1 MSKKTFGSF
10 IVLSVIF
17 LLLGGIMHASK
28 SRYEE
33 QRKAIL
39 EQCATEQKRLGL
51 TDRKTVFAKYPTPE
65 ITLCRIARIVPGG
78 TAEVVTKGKFAPGTK
93 FLFDN
98 DNVEVVKEA
107 VTASEYRASIRVPKG
122 LGPGIAD
129 LEAFAPV
136 SAGHARC
143 RALYIGG
150 RYEWDFTADNGW
162 KIRLKMVDEGF
173 NGKGEPEPVYR
184 IEFYRGTEAKPF
196 EVRDLKMGIWSVQRG
211 SYQGSIS
218 ESAADSASLEAEME
232 RLSQKVMDMTLSQKE
247 RDKIAKRLNELM
259 AKMMQEAEKAADPKY
274 WQEMEK
280 KKQEFGCYAISFWL
294 KPDGTVEGNMSCG
307 EKVGRQGQL
316 ILKGAMKYLGPK

>member
-1 MSKKTFGSF
+1 MAKKTFGSF

-17 LLLGGIMHASK
+17 LLLGGIMHASRG
-28 SRYEE
+28 RYEE

-51 TDRKTVFAKYPTPE
+51 TDRKSVFAKYPTPE
-65 ITLCRIARIVPGG
+65 ITLCRIVRVLPGG
-78 TAEVVTKGKFAPGTK
+78 TAEVVTKGRFARGTK

-98 DNVEVVKEA
+98 DDVEVVKEA

-122 LGPGIAD
+122 LGPGVAD

-136 SAGHARC
+136 SAGHASC

-162 KIRLKMVDEGF
+162 QIRLKMMDERF
-173 NGKGEPEPVYR
+173 TGERVPEPVYR

-196 EVRDLKMGIWSVQRG
+196 EVRDLRMGIWSDQRG
-211 SYQGSIS
+211 SYQGRIS
-218 ESAADSASLEAEME
+218 EVGADSAGLETEME
-232 RLSQKVMDMTLSQKE
+232 QLSQKMMDVTLSEKE
-247 RDKIAKRLNELM
+247 REKVARRLDELM
-259 AKMMQEAEKAADPKY
+259 AKMTEQAEKAADAKY
-274 WQEMEK
+274 AQEMEK
-280 KKQEFGCYAISFWL
+280 KKQEFGCYVINFWL

-316 ILKGAMKYLGPK
+316 ILKGRMKYLGPK